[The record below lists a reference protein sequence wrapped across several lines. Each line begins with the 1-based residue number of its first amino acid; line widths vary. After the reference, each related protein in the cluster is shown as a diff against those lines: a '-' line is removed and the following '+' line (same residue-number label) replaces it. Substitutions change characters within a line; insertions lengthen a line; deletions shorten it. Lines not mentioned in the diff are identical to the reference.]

1 MAKYVLW
8 PALLAVPVL
17 MLLSACS
24 APTVEE
30 LKADHK
36 LLADTIHACD
46 KLKPLAARQD
56 IACQNAAKATQEI
69 IRSDM
74 SSFMQGLLE
83 EPQP

>member
-1 MAKYVLW
+1 MAKYALL
-8 PALLAVPVL
+8 PALLGLPVL
-17 MLLSACS
+17 LLLNACG

-30 LKADHK
+30 LKNDHK

-74 SSFMQGLLE
+74 STFMQGILN